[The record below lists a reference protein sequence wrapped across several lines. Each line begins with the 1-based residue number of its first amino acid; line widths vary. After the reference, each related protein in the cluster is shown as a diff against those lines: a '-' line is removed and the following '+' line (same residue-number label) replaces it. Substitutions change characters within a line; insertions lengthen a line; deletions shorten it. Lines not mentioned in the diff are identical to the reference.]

1 MKLPTEFD
9 PIQSNI
15 NLRSSLTF
23 YKEIKPLELERLLEW
38 RKGGDVTLRWSFR
51 GKGLTDVNGRA
62 ILLESLHD
70 PSSNLVPPH
79 ISQNKWDLIVT
90 KCKLD
95 DKFIS
100 EYPLSIP
107 DSLRQKTS
115 PFLNQILSDL
125 TSMVINLNNAKDRIR
140 KESNTS
146 DYKRCQKLS

>member
-1 MKLPTEFD
+1 MIPVD
-9 PIQSNI
+9 
-15 NLRSSLTF
+15 
-23 YKEIKPLELERLLEW
+23 
-38 RKGGDVTLRWSFR
+38 
-51 GKGLTDVNGRA
+51 
-62 ILLESLHD
+62 
-70 PSSNLVPPH
+70 LVPPH